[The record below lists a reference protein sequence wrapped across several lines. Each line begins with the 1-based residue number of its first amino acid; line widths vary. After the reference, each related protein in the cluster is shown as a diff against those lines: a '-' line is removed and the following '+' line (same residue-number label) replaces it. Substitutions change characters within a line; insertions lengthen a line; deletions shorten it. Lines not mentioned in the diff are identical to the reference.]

1 MEEDLT
7 GVLLQKAKLMAMVCL
22 VDRVAPLRWPSYPSL
37 SFFCVFFLFSLPL
50 SITLSGSLGFFLG
63 LLTLCFFG

>member
-22 VDRVAPLRWPSYPSL
+22 VDRVAPLR
-37 SFFCVFFLFSLPL
+37 
-50 SITLSGSLGFFLG
+50 
-63 LLTLCFFG
+63 